1 MKTNSKSTTS
11 GFFFFILILF
21 SLGLNSCKNN
31 SLDPGD
37 GREGVIVSPTFFSFR
52 AAKSNASAIIK
63 VSSYES
69 TSVIITDVISSD
81 PGFSLSM
88 ITTPDTLIPNG
99 ARIGE
104 LKLDYDAFNG
114 SDTVKIV
121 LKYANNPTADSS
133 VIRILGPSK
142 IIHRIF
148 LETKSNDIPVAFSP
162 DASEILFVSDSLGSN
177 QVFTVNR
184 FSKQVKQLN
193 TEVAEFSAAG
203 YSPNGD
209 YIMYSSKK
217 DTASLVYLY
226 SRITETEQLVLSGRG
241 EFEPISMS
249 SDNRFLLLNRFIG
262 FLHHIYL
269 LDIPNERLIPI
280 MAEDTDDQAVLF
292 EPGDQR
298 ILFHRLEKGARQMYN
313 IRVDGSDLRKISD
326 GEGDDVP
333 VAATSDRE
341 YITFYSDRLGRR
353 EVYITDWEG
362 SVLQK
367 VTDNLRLD
375 NPVDIQAE
383 YQKVLYR
390 SIVNGNPQVYE
401 SSYNGEADLS
411 YTAPSQYANEP
422 VKYSKDGKLILYYSK
437 RPNAQ
442 IFYVDLL
449 SMRR

>member
-1 MKTNSKSTTS
+1 MKTNFKSNRIA
-11 GFFFFILILF
+11 FFLILIL
-21 SLGLNSCKNN
+21 LGLGFNSCKNN

-52 AAKSNASAIIK
+52 AATSDASAIIK

-69 TSVIITDVISSD
+69 TSIIITDVISSD

-104 LKLDYDAFNG
+104 LKLDFDTFDG

-121 LKYANNPTADSS
+121 LKYANNPIADSS

-142 IIHRIF
+142 VIHRRV
-148 LETKSNDIPVAFSP
+148 LENQSNDIPIEFSP
-162 DASEILFVSDSLGSN
+162 DASEILFISDRLGSN

-184 FSKQVKQLN
+184 LSKVVKQLN
-193 TEVAEFSAAG
+193 METAEYSAAG
-203 YSPNGD
+203 YSPNGEF
-209 YIMYSSKK
+209 IMYSSVK

-226 SRITETEQLVLSGRG
+226 STVTGTEQLVLSGVG
-241 EFEPISMS
+241 NFTPVSMS
-249 SDNRFLLLNRFIG
+249 VDNRFILLNRVIG
-262 FLHHIYL
+262 IVHNIYL

-280 MAEDTDDQAVLF
+280 LTDENDDQAILF

-298 ILFHRLEKGARQMYN
+298 ILFHRLENGARQMYK
-313 IRVDGSDLRKISD
+313 IRVDGSDMRKISD

-333 VAATSDRE
+333 VAASSDRE

-353 EVYITDWEG
+353 EVYLTDWDG
-362 SVLQK
+362 SILQK

-383 YQKVLYR
+383 YKKVLYR

-401 SSYNGEADLS
+401 SNYNGEADLS
-411 YTAPSQYANEP
+411 YTAPSQFANEP

-437 RPNAQ
+437 RPNSQ
-442 IFYVDLL
+442 IFYVDLI
-449 SMRR
+449 SVRR